1 MLHTLSHKKG
11 ESVADVIILGAGLT
25 GLSAAYH
32 LDAQGIEYTI
42 FEKSDRAG
50 GLLKSAYDAGYT
62 FDHTGHF
69 LHVSDEGF
77 KIFLD
82 QTIGLSSFDIIQ
94 RRSGIFSHNA
104 LTQYPF
110 QMNLHGLPTA
120 VIAEC
125 IEGFVKRH
133 RQTKDPQTF
142 YAWVLKH
149 FGHGFGKH
157 FFFSYNKKILA
168 YNLKK
173 VHPAWTG
180 RFVPSTTLHDII
192 EGCFDK
198 KERSGIG
205 YNSSF
210 YYPKQGGIESIVKGI
225 THKIT
230 QPIKS
235 LHDVSAIDPT
245 ARIVYFTNGHSETYK
260 TLVSTL
266 PLNRLLAI
274 LKAPSSTTFNQ
285 AAQYL
290 IHNSVVNINLGFN
303 TIIPVDK
310 HWIYFPEEEYPFY
323 RLGFW
328 HNVSKSLVPANHTAV
343 YGEFSYIADRTKPDR
358 VKKLIDQTTSKI
370 LDFLQLSDQHKT
382 VEKILHLEHAY
393 VIYDTWRENHLQTLL
408 SSLTAFNIHSIGRY
422 GAWKYSSMQEA
433 YQDGKAVAAIIK
445 NNLERTTSR
454 AQKGATRGRNP
465 AAIL

>member
-1 MLHTLSHKKG
+1 M
-11 ESVADVIILGAGLT
+11 ADVIILGAGLT

-42 FEKSDRAG
+42 FEKADRAG
-50 GLLKSAYDAGYT
+50 GLLKSAKEGGYT

-69 LHVSDEGF
+69 LHVSDDGF
-77 KIFLD
+77 KTFLD
-82 QTIGLSSFDIIQ
+82 ETIGLTSFDIIQ
-94 RRSGIFSHNA
+94 RRSAIFSHNT
-104 LTQYPF
+104 LTEYPF

-133 RQTKDPQTF
+133 TRTKDPQTF

-149 FGHGFGKH
+149 FGTGFGKH

-192 EGCFDK
+192 EGCFEK
-198 KERSGIG
+198 KERAGIG

-210 YYPKQGGIESIVKGI
+210 YYPQQGGIESIIRGI
-225 THKIT
+225 TRTIT
-230 QPIKS
+230 QPIKP
-235 LHDVSAIDPT
+235 LHDVCAIDPAT
-245 ARIVYFTNGHSETYK
+245 RTVHFTNGHQETYK

-266 PLNRLLAI
+266 PLNRLLTI
-274 LKAPSSTTFNQ
+274 IKAPTNTSFSQ
-285 AAQYL
+285 AAKHL
-290 IHNSVVNINLGFN
+290 VHNSVVNINMGFN
-303 TIIPVDK
+303 TAIPLDK
-310 HWIYFPEEEYPFY
+310 HWIYFPEEQYPFY

-328 HNVSKSLVPANHTAV
+328 HNVSKSLVPVNHTAV
-343 YGEFSYIADRTKPDR
+343 YGEFSYVANRTKPDH
-358 VKKLIDQTTSKI
+358 VKKLVDQAISKT
-370 LDFLQLSDQHKT
+370 LAFLQLNQQHKT
-382 VEKILHLEHAY
+382 VEKMLQLEHAY
-393 VIYDTWRENHLQTLL
+393 VIYDSWREQHLHSLL
-408 SSLTAFNIHSIGRY
+408 SSLAGFNIHSIGRY

-433 YQDGKAVAAIIK
+433 YQDGKAVAATIK
-445 NNLERTTSR
+445 NIVERTTSR
-454 AQKGATRGRNP
+454 AQKGARRGRDS